1 MQQFT
6 SSNQKPLIHQV
17 FFWLKNSNSK
27 ADSDLLIQGI
37 KTLAAVET
45 VDSLQVGVPASTEK
59 RDVVDY
65 SWNVS
70 ETLTFKNAADQ
81 LAYQQHTIHLEFI
94 KNYSHLWHKVL
105 VYDIKTV

>member
-6 SSNQKPLIHQV
+6 TSNPKPLIHQV

-45 VDSLQVGVPASTEK
+45 VGSLQVGVPASTEK

-70 ETLTFKNAADQ
+70 ETLTFNSTADQ
-81 LAYQQHTIHLEFI
+81 LAYQQHPIHLDFV
-94 KNYSHLWHKVL
+94 KNYAHLWDKVL
-105 VYDIKTV
+105 VYDINTL